1 MPAGCRRVS
10 FATLALAAAALA
22 SLGASTAE
30 AATPIS
36 VAVKVGYSGFVKAG
50 QWMPVTIDVTNA
62 GQDFDG
68 TLEVSATASANGPP
82 IGPAIYTTHMSLASG
97 ATKRLKTFV
106 LEDRG
111 PPPGSVRLVQNG
123 RLVASADSVAGSAA
137 PTPSGGPSRQLAPR
151 GRLA

>member
-10 FATLALAAAALA
+10 FATLALAVAALA
-22 SLGASTAE
+22 SLGAWTAE

-36 VAVKVGYSGFVKAG
+36 VAVKLGYSGFVKAG

-68 TLEVSATASANGPP
+68 PLEVSATASANGPP
-82 IGPAIYTTHMSLASG
+82 TGPATYTTHVSLASG

-106 LEDRG
+106 LEAQG
-111 PPPGSVRLVQNG
+111 PTPAPVRLVEHG
-123 RLVASADSVAGSAA
+123 RLV
-137 PTPSGGPSRQLAPR
+137 
-151 GRLA
+151 